1 MRERKLLHTSEEAKI
16 LGTGVANRKVSVL
29 EFIVPEGATYLLRN
43 AAQLVMKL
51 FDAGGNELP
60 PSSFVYLYKRRKGED
75 GELFLTKQSYAP
87 FFDLSAGEQRNK
99 KYAKETRVDLGVHRG
114 ARFTEGDAIQVWVE
128 SPAVVDL
135 THANTRF
142 ELTVEL
148 E

>member
-29 EFIVPEGATYLLRN
+29 EFVVPEGATYLLKN
-43 AAQLVMKL
+43 EAELVMKL
-51 FDAGGNELP
+51 FDGSGNEIP
-60 PSSFVYLYKRRKGED
+60 PSSFVYFYKKRKGED
-75 GELFLTKQSYAP
+75 GEIFLTKMSYGP
-87 FFDLSAGEQRNK
+87 FFDLTPGEQRNDK
-99 KYAKETRVDLGVHRG
+99 FAKRTRVDLGVAPG

-142 ELTVEL
+142 ELTVGL

>member
-29 EFIVPEGATYLLRN
+29 EFVVPEGATYLLRN

-51 FDAGGNELP
+51 FDAGGSELP

-75 GELFLTKQSYAP
+75 GEVFLTKQSYAP
-87 FFDLSAGEQRNK
+87 FFDLSAGEQRNDK
-99 KYAKETRVDLGVHRG
+99 FAKGTRVDLGVAPG

-142 ELTVEL
+142 ELTVGL

>member
-16 LGTGVANRKVSVL
+16 IGPGVANRKVSVL

-51 FDAGGNELP
+51 FDSSGNELP

-87 FFDLSAGEQRNK
+87 FFDLSAGEQRNE
-99 KYAKETRVDLGVHRG
+99 KYAKETRVDLGVQAG
-114 ARFTEGDAIQVWVE
+114 ARFTEGDAIQIWVE
-128 SPAVVDL
+128 SPSAVDF

-142 ELTVEL
+142 ELTVGL